1 VTFSWRPDVSSS
13 SDGSPVALPSTVQI
27 AGTFTSWQPVD
38 MVAPPAQPESAPP
51 TVGYWTLDRHLEPG
65 EHQYKYV
72 VDGLWTH
79 DEKKDT
85 IENEMGSKNNVIR
98 IEDYPGSE
106 KLSEGLDDGG
116 DVSGDDSVSSLA
128 SDDAANLDEVDG
140 WEVLEKPPSSAG
152 NSGSSHSSIEMLENS
167 SRAGSKASTSPKKPP
182 SLEVE
187 RKFVV
192 PNDYKDRLME
202 AGFQPVDQFCEVLAD
217 SYYDFSTLDNSFP
230 LLTNDHW
237 LRQRNGDWELKYPVG
252 KSTSSSMSS
261 SMNSE
266 LSDNEPSHEP
276 HRPAANGTTLYHET
290 SNLEDI
296 VSKIR
301 TIVTPSLLRNCN
313 DNQEDQPYDL
323 NSMVSSRT
331 LTSFATLETNR
342 RWFKRQDDNVSVV
355 VDETDWGYMIGEIEV
370 MIETKDD
377 VSKALNKIDQL
388 ATNLDFTRL
397 DLISFRT

>member
-1 VTFSWRPDVSSS
+1 V
-13 SDGSPVALPSTVQI
+13 
-27 AGTFTSWQPVD
+27 
-38 MVAPPAQPESAPP
+38 
-51 TVGYWTLDRHLEPG
+51 
-65 EHQYKYV
+65 
-72 VDGLWTH
+72 
-79 DEKKDT
+79 
-85 IENEMGSKNNVIR
+85 
-98 IEDYPGSE
+98 
-106 KLSEGLDDGG
+106 
-116 DVSGDDSVSSLA
+116 
-128 SDDAANLDEVDG
+128 
-140 WEVLEKPPSSAG
+140 
-152 NSGSSHSSIEMLENS
+152 
-167 SRAGSKASTSPKKPP
+167 
-182 SLEVE
+182 
-187 RKFVV
+187 
-192 PNDYKDRLME
+192 E

-217 SYYDFSTLDNSFP
+217 SYYDFSTIDNSFP

-252 KSTSSSMSS
+252 KSSSSSSMSS

-266 LSDNEPSHEP
+266 LSDETSSPQKHTPS
-276 HRPAANGTTLYHET
+276 NGTTLYHET

-301 TIVTPSLLRNCN
+301 TIVAPSLLKNCN
-313 DNQEDQPYDL
+313 SNELSTSQPEQQQDYDL
-323 NSMVSSRT
+323 NSMVTSQT